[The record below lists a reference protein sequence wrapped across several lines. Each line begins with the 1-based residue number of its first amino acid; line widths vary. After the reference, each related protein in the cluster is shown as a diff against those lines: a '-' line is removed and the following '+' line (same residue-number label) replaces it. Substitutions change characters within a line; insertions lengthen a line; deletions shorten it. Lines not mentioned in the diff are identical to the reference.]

1 MTWDTAQQFVRI
13 ALQAAAGALVSK
25 GILTE
30 EMATTVVGAL
40 ISLGGVAWWA
50 IWNRKRGGA

>member
-13 ALQAAAGALVSK
+13 GLQLVAGALVSK

-30 EMATTVVGAL
+30 EMAATATGAL
-40 ISLGGVAWWA
+40 LSLAGVAWWA
-50 IWNRKRGGA
+50 LWNRKRDA

>member
-1 MTWDTAQQFVRI
+1 MNWDTAQQFFRI

-30 EMATTVVGAL
+30 EMATTTVGAL
-40 ISLGGVAWWA
+40 LSLGGVVWWLV
-50 IWNRKRGGA
+50 WNRKRDA